1 MWGRG
6 RKGKNGGGRT
16 RLRRCKGKLC
26 CVKEKKKTV
35 ESVRV
40 ERQIAGRTL
49 VLETGRMAKQADG
62 AVVASYGETVV
73 LATAQSAKGREDLG
87 FFPLTVDYRER
98 TYAAGKI
105 PGGFFKREG
114 RPTAG
119 EILTMRLIDR
129 SIRPLFPE
137 GYQEEVQVMSEVLAT
152 DQENEPDWL
161 AMTAAF
167 AAIEVSSI
175 PFEGPLGS
183 CRIGLRD
190 GKVLVNPTYS
200 ELKSPDNKLNLTVAA
215 SPENIVMVE
224 AGGDSVPEETMLEA
238 LEKAQETCRIVAEAV
253 AELREKAAKPKKEVP
268 APEVDEDL
276 KSGMEGEF
284 KEKIR
289 EALMTVGKMA
299 RKDAV
304 SAVKEEVKARFAL
317 PEDADPA
324 EKKIRDKRIAA
335 YFEDIS
341 RAMEREII
349 LSGKRIDGRRWD
361 EIRPISIEIGF
372 LPRVHGSALFTRGET
387 QALVTT
393 TLGTVGD
400 QQIID
405 GLFPEYRKRFLLH
418 YNFPPFCVGEV
429 KPIRGVSRRE
439 IGHGA
444 LAERALQPVLPSED
458 SFPYTVR
465 VVSDILESNGSSSM
479 ATVCGGCLS
488 LMDAGVP
495 LKNPVAG
502 IAMGLVKEGDQ
513 VAILTDILGSEDH
526 SGDMDFKVAG
536 TQKGINALQMDIK
549 CKGLTQ
555 EVLRRALN
563 QAREGR
569 IFILRKMLTALR
581 APRHQI
587 SPYAPKLERIQ
598 VNPEKIGLIIGPGG
612 KNIRRLQEETGT
624 NIEVED
630 DGTVTVSGPDTASV
644 DRCKKILEDM
654 TAEVEI
660 GTIYEG
666 KVVSV
671 KEFGAF
677 IEILPGQEGLCHVSE
692 LSNDFVKRVTDV
704 VRIGDKVKAKVIDVD
719 EQGKI
724 KLSIKAVE
732 REGEGDFSDRGEPR
746 EEEDR
751 ERRDRGDRRE
761 REDRRRPRSRQ
772 R

>member
-1 MWGRG
+1 
-6 RKGKNGGGRT
+6 
-16 RLRRCKGKLC
+16 LC
-26 CVKEKKKTV
+26 SGKEKKKTV
-35 ESVRV
+35 EPVRV

-62 AVVASYGETVV
+62 AVVATYGETVV

-114 RPTAG
+114 RPTSG

-137 GYQEEVQVMSEVLAT
+137 NYQEEVQVMSEVLAT

-190 GKVLVNPTYS
+190 GKILVNPTYS
-200 ELKSPDNKLNLTVAA
+200 ELKSPENKLNLTVAG
-215 SPENIVMVE
+215 SRENIVMVE
-224 AGGDSVPEETMLEA
+224 AGADSVPEETMLQA

-253 AELREKAAKPKKEVP
+253 AELREKAGKPKRDVP
-268 APEVDEDL
+268 PVEVDQDL
-276 KSGMEGEF
+276 KSALEAEF

-289 EALMTVGKMA
+289 EALRTEGKLA
-299 RKDAV
+299 RKSAV
-304 SAVKEEVKARFAL
+304 SQVKEEAKARFAL
-317 PEDADPA
+317 DESADPA
-324 EKKIRDKRIAA
+324 DRKLREKRISS
-335 YFEDIS
+335 YFEDLS
-341 RAMEREII
+341 RVVEREII
-349 LSGKRIDGRRWD
+349 LSGKRMDGRRWD

-444 LAERALQPVLPSED
+444 LAERALEPVLPSED

-479 ATVCGGCLS
+479 ASVCGGCLA

-502 IAMGLVKEGDQ
+502 IAMGLVMEGDQ

-549 CKGLTQ
+549 CKGLTR
-555 EVLRRALN
+555 EILRKALE
-563 QAREGR
+563 QARVGR

-581 APRHQI
+581 APRNQI

-660 GTIYEG
+660 GTVYEG

-692 LSNDFVKRVTDV
+692 LSDDFVKRVTDV

-732 REGEGDFSDRGEPR
+732 SEENGEEGGPAPQRDEGR
-746 EEEDR
+746 EER
-751 ERRDRGDRRE
+751 SERRDHRDGRGGGRRE
-761 REDRRRPRSRQ
+761 KEDRRRPRSRQ

>member
-1 MWGRG
+1 M
-6 RKGKNGGGRT
+6 
-16 RLRRCKGKLC
+16 
-26 CVKEKKKTV
+26 EP
-35 ESVRV
+35 VRV

-62 AVVASYGETVV
+62 AVVATYGETVV

-137 GYQEEVQVMSEVLAT
+137 GYQEEVQIMSEVLAT

-167 AAIEVSSI
+167 AALEVSSI
-175 PFEGPLGS
+175 PFDGPLGS

-190 GKVLVNPTYS
+190 GKLLVNPTYS
-200 ELKSPDNKLNLTVAA
+200 ELKSPENKLNLTVAA
-215 SPENIVMVE
+215 SRENIVMVE
-224 AGGDSVPEETMLEA
+224 AGSDSVSEETMLEA
-238 LEKAQETCRIVAEAV
+238 LQKAQEVCRIVAEAV
-253 AELREKAAKPKKEVP
+253 LELREKAGKPKKEVP
-268 APEVDEDL
+268 PVEVDREL
-276 KSGMEGEF
+276 QSAMESEF
-284 KEKIR
+284 KEKVKD
-289 EALMTVGKMA
+289 ALLTQGKLA

-304 SAVKEEVKARFAL
+304 SAIKEEAKTRFGL

-324 EKKIRDKRIAA
+324 EKKLREKRIGS
-335 YFEDIS
+335 YFEDLV
-341 RAMEREII
+341 RDAEREII
-349 LSGKRIDGRRWD
+349 LSGKRIDGRKWD

-444 LAERALQPVLPSED
+444 LAERALEPVLPSED

-502 IAMGLVKEGDQ
+502 IAMGLVKEGDRI
-513 VAILTDILGSEDH
+513 AILTDILGSEDH

-555 EVLRRALN
+555 EILRKALN

-569 IFILRKMLTALR
+569 IFILRKMLMALR

-598 VNPEKIGLIIGPGG
+598 VNPDKIGLIIGPGG

-630 DGTVTVSGPDTASV
+630 DGTVTVSGPDSASV

-660 GTIYEG
+660 GAVYEG

-704 VRIGDKVKAKVIDVD
+704 VHIGDKVKAKVIDVD

-732 REGEGDFSDRGEPR
+732 RGDEEEGDEGPSR
-746 EEEDR
+746 EEETSQGERPERNERNGKGRDR
-751 ERRDRGDRRE
+751 ERDH
-761 REDRRRPRSRQ
+761 RRRPRSRQ
-772 R
+772 H